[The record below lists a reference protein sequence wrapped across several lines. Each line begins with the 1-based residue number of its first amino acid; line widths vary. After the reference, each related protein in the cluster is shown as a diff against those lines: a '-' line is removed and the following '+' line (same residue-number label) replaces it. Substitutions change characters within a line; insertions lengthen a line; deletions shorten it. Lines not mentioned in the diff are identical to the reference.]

1 MALGF
6 IFLVITIFSVVGTIR
21 EFKRRNLFGGG
32 YALLSFLVFGWF
44 SVKIIYAA
52 NFGYRAVSGE

>member
-6 IFLVITIFSVVGTIR
+6 IFLVITIFALFGTVR

-44 SVKIIYAA
+44 SVMSIYASIWG
-52 NFGYRAVSGE
+52 NGAVSGE